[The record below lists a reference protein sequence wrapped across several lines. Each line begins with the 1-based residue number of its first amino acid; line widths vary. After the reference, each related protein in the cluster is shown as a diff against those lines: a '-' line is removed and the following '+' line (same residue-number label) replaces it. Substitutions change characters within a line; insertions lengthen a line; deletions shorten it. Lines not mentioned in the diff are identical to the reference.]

1 MEEKTTLYHVNT
13 HEKIDN
19 LLQSENLIISKHEAD
34 RKYAGYGM
42 YFWDNRG
49 NAKYWFNQKLRYE
62 RKSNLSLLIVSVS
75 YNSDEL
81 LDLMDLEQEQLYMEI
96 IQKMKESGQFK
107 SKYLGDK
114 IDFLCKLLNCKI
126 VRVNANYPGTPATGL
141 LSGSFVTNKNKV
153 IYCIKES
160 HYDIIKSK
168 HKEVFS

>member
-19 LLQSENLIISKHEAD
+19 LLQTESLIISNHDAD
-34 RKYAGYGM
+34 RDYAGYGM

-49 NAKYWFNQKLRYE
+49 NAKYWFNQKRRYE
-62 RKSNLSLLIVSVS
+62 NKRNIGLLVVSVS

-81 LDLMDLEQEQLYMEI
+81 LDLMDLEQERLYMEI
-96 IQKMKESGQFK
+96 IQKMEGSGKFK

-114 IDFLCKLLNCKI
+114 IDFLCKELNCKI
-126 VRVNANYPGTPATGL
+126 VRVNAHYPSTPTTGL
-141 LSGSFVTNKNKV
+141 LSGSFVTNDNKV

-160 HYDIIKSK
+160 HYDIIKTK